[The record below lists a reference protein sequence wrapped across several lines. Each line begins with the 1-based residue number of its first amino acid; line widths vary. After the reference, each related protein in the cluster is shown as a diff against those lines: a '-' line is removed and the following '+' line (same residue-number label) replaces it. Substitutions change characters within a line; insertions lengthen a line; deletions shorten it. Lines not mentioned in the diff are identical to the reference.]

1 MLTGPAGIVY
11 KHFEKVTD
19 PRANRGPTHNLHEM
33 IFMALTATVCGANGW
48 ADVER
53 FVDARYD
60 WFEKYI
66 SMEEGIPSHDTFGRV
81 FAKLDTGEFLSAM
94 HGWAD
99 EFAGNLRDKGVAIDG
114 KVLRGSFDKASGKSA
129 IHTITA
135 FAVGTRTVLRQ
146 MTVDDK
152 SNEIPAVPV
161 LLRLLD
167 LEGAIVTLDA
177 MHCQTETAQAIID
190 AEADYI
196 LSVKGNQRT
205 LYNYLLTKFI
215 EFGET
220 DFSVEGLRRLI
231 TCEKSHG
238 RLERREYYVI
248 AVSDEDRTTLNR
260 WPGLVSVGMVVRQ
273 RTIGEKEELETS
285 FFITSMA
292 AKVRSLAAHIRGH
305 WAIENSQHHVLD
317 VTFAEDAS
325 RIRSGT
331 APEISASIRR
341 MALNILQRD
350 KTVKDNIR
358 GKRLRAGWDETVL
371 NGIWA
376 AFSTT

>member
-1 MLTGPAGIVY
+1 MHTGPAGIVY

-19 PRANRGPTHNLHEM
+19 PRAFRGPTHDLHEM
-33 IFMALTATVCGANGW
+33 IFMALTATMCGANGW

-66 SMEEGIPSHDTFGRV
+66 PMENGIPSHDTFGRV

-99 EFAGNLRDKGVAIDG
+99 EFAGNLRNKGVAIDG
-114 KVLRGSFDKASGKSA
+114 KTLRGSFDKASGKSA
-129 IHTITA
+129 VHTITA

-146 MTVDDK
+146 MSVDAK

-161 LLRLLD
+161 LLKLLD
-167 LEGAIVTLDA
+167 LAGAIVTLDA

-190 AEADYI
+190 AEADFI
-196 LSVKGNQRT
+196 LSVKANQRN
-205 LYNYLLTKFI
+205 LYKYLLDKFV
-215 EFGET
+215 
-220 DFSVEGLRRLI
+220 DFAESDFNAEGLRRLI

-238 RLERREYYVI
+238 RLERRTYYAI
-248 AVSDEDRTTLNR
+248 AVSDEDRKVLKR
-260 WPGLVSVGMVVRQ
+260 WPGLQSVGMVVRE
-273 RTIGEKEELETS
+273 RTIGEKDELQTS
-285 FFITSMA
+285 FFITSLA
-292 AKVRSLAAHIRGH
+292 PKVRALASHVRGH
-305 WAIENSQHHVLD
+305 WGIENSQHYILD
-317 VTFAEDAS
+317 VTFAEDSS

-371 NGIWA
+371 DKIWA